1 MGGFMPHFYFNLDSN
16 SSRIPDDT
24 GKELGDLHAAYKYGR
39 KLIGQILYHVGSDDS
54 DDWKLVISNEN
65 RDALLIIPF
74 PKGPDT
80 EEAGSRRIGSPS
92 FATANSD
99 KRR

>member
-1 MGGFMPHFYFNLDSN
+1 MGDFMSRFYFNLSSN

-24 GKELGDLHAAYKYGR
+24 GKELGDLHAAYEHGR

-54 DDWKLVISNEN
+54 DDWKLLISNEN

-74 PKGPDT
+74 PKGADT
-80 EEAGSRRIGSPS
+80 DEAGSRRMRHGRSLDGAS
-92 FATANSD
+92 KF
-99 KRR
+99 